1 MVEIVS
7 VGYSRKELGKLHRQ
21 FYEERLAKNS
31 DKEAF
36 QRALMSMLKAMID
49 VIDANNQK
57 IDEDV
62 KAMIKKKTEDK

>member
-1 MVEIVS
+1 MG

-21 FYEERLAKNS
+21 FFDERMEKSKDNE
-31 DKEAF
+31 EAF

-57 IDEDV
+57 IETDV
-62 KAMIKKKTEDK
+62 KTLIKKKLEDK